1 MSSGVVK
8 GFDEVLGVSFSVST
22 GKETS
27 VTEAGRNSSS
37 ENTSGVKGQIPV
49 ALNPLVMLGILKA
62 RA

>member
-27 VTEAGRNSSS
+27 VTEAGRYLSS
-37 ENTSGVKGQIPV
+37 ENTCVFKGQIHV

-62 RA
+62 QA